1 MNSNCYRPTLHTL
14 LLCLGMITGICR
26 AQPFD
31 KGTPSPNFTLPNR
44 NGEPVHLTDYTGHVI
59 VLDFFAYWCAP
70 CSVSS
75 PDIEKNI
82 QKHYEDAGG
91 NPHGVPVQV
100 ISVNLEAE
108 SPESTDTFIEQADL
122 DLVINDFDQE
132 AWNLYNLLGS
142 RPSIPLFVII
152 NGVVD
157 SPTHQPWE
165 VLHSQHGMY
174 LLSRQTSAKAFQTVI
189 NSVQSRP
196 NIEEPKPNPFQ
207 ELPLSPG
214 GWKLSEWFGSLNDR
228 FYPWIFHEELG
239 WQFVKP
245 SGENGDPLYFYSPS
259 HGWRF
264 TSPDE
269 FPNAYDFKRSSW
281 LQFDLTDTQST
292 PSFFDFNLQEWIDP
306 IPSESERN

>member
-1 MNSNCYRPTLHTL
+1 MNSKRHRSTLHIL
-14 LLCLGMITGICR
+14 LLCLGMDTDVCR

-31 KGTPSPNFTLPNR
+31 EGTLSPDFSLPDR
-44 NGEPVHLTDYTGHVI
+44 NGDLVHLTDFAGHII

-82 QKHYEDAGG
+82 QKHYDEAGG
-91 NPHGVPVQV
+91 NPDGVPVQV

-108 SPESTDTFIEQADL
+108 SPESTTTFIEQADL

-174 LLSRQTSAKAFQTVI
+174 LLSRETTAKAFQTVI
-189 NSVQSRP
+189 NSVQAGP
-196 NIEEPKPNPFQ
+196 KIKEPKSNPFQ
-207 ELPLSPG
+207 GLPASPG
-214 GWKLSEWFGSLNDR
+214 GWKSSEWFGSLNDH
-228 FYPWIFHEELG
+228 FYPWIFHEKLG
-239 WQFVKP
+239 WQFVNP
-245 SGENGDPLYFYSPS
+245 SETKGDQLHLFNPS
-259 HGWRF
+259 QGWRF
-264 TSPDE
+264 TSPEE
-269 FPNAYDFKRSSW
+269 FPNAYDFERRAW
-281 LQFDLTDTQST
+281 LLLDLNSPQSP
-292 PSFFDFNLQEWIDP
+292 PSFYDYDLQEWIDP
-306 IPSESERN
+306 TPSNSERN

>member
-1 MNSNCYRPTLHTL
+1 
-14 LLCLGMITGICR
+14 
-26 AQPFD
+26 
-31 KGTPSPNFTLPNR
+31 
-44 NGEPVHLTDYTGHVI
+44 
-59 VLDFFAYWCAP
+59 
-70 CSVSS
+70 
-75 PDIEKNI
+75 
-82 QKHYEDAGG
+82 
-91 NPHGVPVQV
+91 
-100 ISVNLEAE
+100 
-108 SPESTDTFIEQADL
+108 
-122 DLVINDFDQE
+122 
-132 AWNLYNLLGS
+132 
-142 RPSIPLFVII
+142 
-152 NGVVD
+152 
-157 SPTHQPWE
+157 
-165 VLHSQHGMY
+165 MY

>member
-1 MNSNCYRPTLHTL
+1 MNLNSHRPTVPAL
-14 LLCLGMITGICR
+14 LLYLAIITGVCR

-31 KGTPSPNFTLPNR
+31 EGTLSPNFTLPDR
-44 NGEPVHLTDYTGHVI
+44 NKEPVHLADFTGYVI

-82 QKHYEDAGG
+82 QKHYESSGG

-108 SPESTDTFIEQADL
+108 SPESTNTFIEQADL

-174 LLSRQTSAKAFQTVI
+174 LLSKQTTAKAFQTVI
-189 NSVQSRP
+189 NSVQSGSK
-196 NIEEPKPNPFQ
+196 IEEPTSNPFQ
-207 ELPLSPG
+207 ELPRSPG
-214 GWKLSEWFGSLNDR
+214 GWRFSEWFGSLNDQ
-228 FYPWIFHEELG
+228 FYPWIFHEQLG

-245 SGENGDPLYFYSPS
+245 SGPKGDQLYLYNPS
-259 HGWRF
+259 QGWRF
-264 TSPDE
+264 TNPDE
-269 FPNAYDFKRSSW
+269 FPNAYDFERSSW
-281 LQFDLTDTQST
+281 LLFNLADTHFPASFFVFDLK
-292 PSFFDFNLQEWIDP
+292 EWIDP
-306 IPSESERN
+306 TQPKSERN